1 MSAEDREISPCV
13 AICHLNEDDM
23 CTGCYR
29 MSSEITDWRFLPMEK
44 KRQVLSLCDERREL
58 LA

>member
-1 MSAEDREISPCV
+1 MSLEDKEISPCV
-13 AICHLNEDDM
+13 AICRLNEDDM

-29 MSSEITDWRFLPMEK
+29 MSNEITDWRFLPMEK
-44 KRQVLSLCDERREL
+44 KRQVLSLCDKRREL